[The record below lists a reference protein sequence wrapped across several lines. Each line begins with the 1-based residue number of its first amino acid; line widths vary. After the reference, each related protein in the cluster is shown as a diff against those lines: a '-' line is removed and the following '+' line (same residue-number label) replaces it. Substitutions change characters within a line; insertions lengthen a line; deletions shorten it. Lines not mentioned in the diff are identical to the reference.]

1 MADTRAVVVASD
13 LPTISYRERW
23 RGLSGSLGI
32 GLLIAV
38 VGWLVA
44 IPLGMVVWG
53 TFRDGAPGTPGSF
66 TFDNFVRAFYN
77 VGLLQAIQ
85 NSLIFASGASLISFL
100 GGTVL
105 AWITERTDAPLRR
118 VIYALVLVPVIVPG
132 ILFAT
137 SWLFLLNPTI
147 GALNKFASYCCGI
160 ETPIFNAYS
169 MGGMIWAEGVDNF
182 SLPFLLM
189 AAAFRSMDPSL
200 EEAAQTAGA
209 GVWTTMRT
217 VTLPVLLPA
226 VLATLLLSFIR
237 AIESFEAPAVMGIPA
252 GISVF
257 ATEVWLSLSRTRPA
271 DFNLSATFAMGYLL
285 VTIVGVYF
293 YHRAT
298 KMSERYVT
306 VTGKG
311 YRPNRLKL
319 GGWRWPVTF
328 ISLVLLGVAVLLPL
342 FILIW
347 TSLMPFYMVPS
358 WQALSLVS
366 LQNYRQVLAL
376 DSAYEAFINTLIVGG
391 SAAAIG
397 ALLSAVI
404 GWVVIRTRLPGRRL
418 LDILAFAPIAIPGT
432 VMGIALLWL
441 YLTLPIPIYGTL
453 WILLVGFLGKYMTF
467 AVRSTYASLT
477 QIHKE
482 LEEASTSCGAP
493 WVKTFFRVTLP
504 LMAPGLLIGFLFIL
518 SLSFRVLGLP
528 VMISHVHTR
537 MMPSFI
543 FSLYDEGKYEV
554 LSALGVMIMLFLL
567 AIAAVSRY
575 VSGKF
580 GVQESR

>member
-1 MADTRAVVVASD
+1 MADTREVLTAFQLPAVG
-13 LPTISYRERW
+13 LRTKW
-23 RGLSGSLGI
+23 RGLSRAAGI
-32 GLLIAV
+32 GLLIVA

-44 IPLGMVVWG
+44 VPLAMVIWG
-53 TFRDGAPGTPGSF
+53 TFREGAPGTPGGF
-66 TFDNFVRAFYN
+66 TLSNFVRAYYN

-85 NSLIFASGASLISFL
+85 NSLIFAAGASLISFC

-147 GALNKFASYCCGI
+147 GALNKFAAYCCGI
-160 ETPIFNAYS
+160 ETPLFNAYS
-169 MGGMIWAEGVDNF
+169 MAAMIWAEGVDNF
-182 SLPFLLM
+182 SVPFLLM

-209 GVWTTMRT
+209 GLWTTMRT

-237 AIESFEAPAVMGIPA
+237 AIESFEAPAIMGIPA

-257 ATEVWLSLSRTRPA
+257 ATEVWLSVSRTRPA
-271 DFNLSATFAMGYLL
+271 DFNLSATFAMGYLV
-285 VTIVGVYF
+285 VTIVGVYL

-311 YRPNRLKL
+311 YRPNRVRL
-319 GGWRWPVTF
+319 GAWRWPVTLG
-328 ISLVLLGVAVLLPL
+328 SLLLLAVSVLLPL
-342 FILIW
+342 SILVW

-358 WQALSLVS
+358 WQALPLLS
-366 LQNYRQVLAL
+366 LQNYRSVLEL
-376 DSAYEAFINTLIVGG
+376 DTAYDAFINNLIVGG

-397 ALLSAVI
+397 TLLAAVI
-404 GWVVIRTRLPGRRL
+404 GWVVIRTRLPGRKL

-453 WILLVGFLGKYMTF
+453 WILLVGFTGKYMTF

-493 WVKTFFRVTLP
+493 WAKTFFRVTLP

-537 MMPSFI
+537 MMPSYI
-543 FSLYDEGKYEV
+543 FTLYDEGKYEV

-567 AIAAVSRY
+567 AIAVASRY
-575 VSGKF
+575 ISAKF

>member
-1 MADTRAVVVASD
+1 MANTRAVAATSD
-13 LPTISYRERW
+13 LPAIRYRRRW
-23 RGLSGSLGI
+23 RGWSGSLAI

-44 IPLGMVVWG
+44 IPLAMVIWG
-53 TFRDGAPGTPGSF
+53 ALRDGAPGTPGGL
-66 TFDNFVRAFYN
+66 TLANFVRAYFN

-85 NSLIFASGASLISFL
+85 NSLIFAAGASLISFC

-147 GALNKFASYCCGI
+147 GALNKFIAYCCGI

-169 MGGMIWAEGVDNF
+169 MAAMIWAEGVDNF

-189 AAAFRSMDPSL
+189 AAAFRSMDPAL

-209 GVWTTMRT
+209 SVWTTMRT

-237 AIESFEAPAVMGIPA
+237 AIESFEAPAIMGIPA

-285 VTIVGVYF
+285 VTIAGVYL

-298 KMSERYVT
+298 KISERYVT

-311 YRPNRLKL
+311 YRPNRLRL
-319 GGWRWPVTF
+319 GSWRWPVTSA
-328 ISLVLLGVAVLLPL
+328 SLILLGVSVLLPL

-358 WQALSLVS
+358 WHALSLVS

-376 DSAYEAFINTLIVGG
+376 DSAYEAFVNNLIVGG

-441 YLTLPIPIYGTL
+441 YLSLPIPIYGTL

-467 AVRSTYASLT
+467 AVRATYASLT

-537 MMPSFI
+537 MMPSYI

-567 AIAAVSRY
+567 VIAAASRY
-575 VSGKF
+575 ISGKF

>member
-1 MADTRAVVVASD
+1 MANTRAVIAASD
-13 LPTISYRERW
+13 FPTTGYREWW
-23 RGLSGSLGI
+23 RGLSGSLAI
-32 GLLIAV
+32 GSLIAIL
-38 VGWLVA
+38 GWLVA
-44 IPLGMVVWG
+44 IPLAMVIWG
-53 TFRDGAPGTPGSF
+53 AFRDGAPGTPGSL
-66 TFDNFVRAFYN
+66 TLDNFARAYYN

-85 NSLIFASGASLISFL
+85 NSLIFSSGASLISFS

-118 VIYALVLVPVIVPG
+118 VIYALVLIPVIVPG

-147 GALNKFASYCCGI
+147 GVLNKFAAYCCGI
-160 ETPIFNAYS
+160 ERPIFNAYS
-169 MGGMIWAEGVDNF
+169 MGAMIWAEGADNF

-237 AIESFEAPAVMGIPA
+237 AIESFEVPAVMGIPA

-285 VTIVGVYF
+285 VTIGGVYF

-298 KMSERYVT
+298 KISERFVT

-311 YRPNRLKL
+311 YRPNRLHL
-319 GGWRWPVTF
+319 GPWRWPVTGM
-328 ISLVLLGVAVLLPL
+328 SLVLLGVSVLLPL

-358 WQALSLVS
+358 WQASSLAS
-366 LQNYRQVLAL
+366 LQNYRAVLAL
-376 DSAYEAFINTLIVGG
+376 DSAYEAFINNLIVGG

-397 ALLSAVI
+397 ALLAAVI

-418 LDILAFAPIAIPGT
+418 LDMLAFAPIAIPGT

-441 YLTLPIPIYGTL
+441 YLTLPVPVYGTL

-493 WVKTFFRVTLP
+493 WVKTFVRVTLP

-528 VMISHVHTR
+528 VMISHVDTR

-567 AIAAVSRY
+567 VIAAVSRY
-575 VSGKF
+575 VSTKF
-580 GVQESR
+580 GIQESR

>member
-1 MADTRAVVVASD
+1 MADTREVLAAFQ
-13 LPTISYRERW
+13 LPAIGFRAKW
-23 RGLSGSLGI
+23 RGLSRGVGI
-32 GLLIAV
+32 GLLIAA

-44 IPLGMVVWG
+44 IPLAMVIWG
-53 TFRDGAPGTPGSF
+53 TFRDGAPGTPAGF
-66 TFDNFVRAFYN
+66 TLNNFVRAYYN

-85 NSLIFASGASLISFL
+85 NSLIFASGASLISFC

-147 GALNKFASYCCGI
+147 GALNKFAAYCCGI
-160 ETPIFNAYS
+160 EAPLFNAYT
-169 MGGMIWAEGVDNF
+169 MTAMIWAEGVDNF

-209 GVWTTMRT
+209 GIWTTLRT

-237 AIESFEAPAVMGIPA
+237 AIESFEAPAIMGIPA

-257 ATEVWLSLSRTRPA
+257 ATEVWLSVSRTRPA
-271 DFNLSATFAMGYLL
+271 DFNLSATFAMGYLV
-285 VTIVGVYF
+285 VTIVGVYL

-311 YRPNRLKL
+311 YRPNRVKL
-319 GGWRWPVTF
+319 GTWRWPVTL
-328 ISLVLLGVAVLLPL
+328 SSLLVLAISVLLPL
-342 FILIW
+342 SILIW

-358 WQALSLVS
+358 WQALPLLS
-366 LQNYRQVLAL
+366 LQNYRSVLEL
-376 DSAYEAFINTLIVGG
+376 DAAYDAFINNLVVGA
-391 SAAAIG
+391 SAAALG
-397 ALLSAVI
+397 TLLAAVI

-493 WVKTFFRVTLP
+493 WAKTFFRVTLP

-537 MMPSFI
+537 MMPSYI
-543 FSLYDEGKYEV
+543 FTLYDEGKYEV

-567 AIAAVSRY
+567 VIAVISRY
-575 VSGKF
+575 VSAKF

>member
-1 MADTRAVVVASD
+1 MADTQGAIEASHFP
-13 LPTISYRERW
+13 LTVSRQRW
-23 RGLSGSLGI
+23 RVRSELLIVAG
-32 GLLIAV
+32 LIAV

-44 IPLGMVVWG
+44 IPLAMVVWG
-53 TFRDGAPGTPGSF
+53 TFRDAAPGLPGSF
-66 TFDNFVRAFYN
+66 TLNNFVRAYFN

-85 NSLIFASGASLISFL
+85 NSLIFAGGASLISFA
-100 GGTVL
+100 GGTFL
-105 AWITERTDAPLRR
+105 AWVTERTDAPFRR
-118 VIYALVLVPVIVPG
+118 VVYALVLVPVIVPG

-137 SWLFLLNPTI
+137 SWLFLL
-147 GALNKFASYCCGI
+147 AYCCGL
-160 ETPIFNAYS
+160 ETPIFNGYS

-226 VLATLLLSFIR
+226 VLATLLISFIR
-237 AIESFEAPAVMGIPA
+237 ALESFEAPAIMGIPA
-252 GISVF
+252 GIAVF
-257 ATEVWLSLSRTRPA
+257 ATEVWLAVSRTRPA

-285 VTIVGVYF
+285 VTVVGVF
-293 YHRAT
+293 LYHRAT

-306 VTGKG
+306 ITGKG
-311 YRPNRLKL
+311 YRPTRIKL
-319 GGWRWPVTF
+319 EYWRWPIALF
-328 ISLVLLGVAVLLPL
+328 SLLLLGCAILLPL

-347 TSLMPFYMVPS
+347 TSLLPFYMIPS

-366 LQNYRQVLAL
+366 LENYRQVLAL
-376 DSAYEAFINTLIVGG
+376 ESAYEAFINTLIVGC
-391 SAAAIG
+391 SAAAVG
-397 ALLSAVI
+397 SLLSAVI

-453 WILLVGFLGKYMTF
+453 WILLFGFLGKYMTF

-493 WVKTFFRVTLP
+493 WLKTFIRVTLP

-528 VMISHVHTR
+528 VMISHVNTR

-575 VSGKF
+575 VSKKF
-580 GVQESR
+580 GVQESH

>member
-1 MADTRAVVVASD
+1 MR
-13 LPTISYRERW
+13 RC
-23 RGLSGSLGI
+23 
-32 GLLIAV
+32 
-38 VGWLVA
+38 
-44 IPLGMVVWG
+44 
-53 TFRDGAPGTPGSF
+53 
-66 TFDNFVRAFYN
+66 
-77 VGLLQAIQ
+77 
-85 NSLIFASGASLISFL
+85 
-100 GGTVL
+100 
-105 AWITERTDAPLRR
+105 RR

-147 GALNKFASYCCGI
+147 GALNKLASFCCGI

-169 MGGMIWAEGVDNF
+169 MGAMIWAEGVDNF

-189 AAAFRSMDPSL
+189 AAAFRSMDPAL

-209 GVWTTMRT
+209 SVWTTMRT

-237 AIESFEAPAVMGIPA
+237 AIESFEAPAIMGIPA

-271 DFNLSATFAMGYLL
+271 DFNLSATFAMGYLV
-285 VTIVGVYF
+285 VTIAGVYF

-298 KMSERYVT
+298 KISERYVT

-311 YRPNRLKL
+311 YRPNRVRL
-319 GGWRWPVTF
+319 GAWRWPVTC
-328 ISLVLLGVAVLLPL
+328 ISLVLLGSSVLLPL

-347 TSLMPFYMVPS
+347 TSLMPFYIVPS

-366 LQNYRQVLAL
+366 LHNYRQVLAL
-376 DSAYEAFINTLIVGG
+376 DSAYDAFINNLIVGG

-467 AVRSTYASLT
+467 AVRATYASLT

-567 AIAAVSRY
+567 VIAALSRY
-575 VSGKF
+575 VAGKF

>member
-1 MADTRAVVVASD
+1 MAETQGAIEASHFP
-13 LPTISYRERW
+13 LTVSRQRW
-23 RGLSGSLGI
+23 RVRSELLIVAG
-32 GLLIAV
+32 LIAV

-44 IPLGMVVWG
+44 IPLAMVVWG
-53 TFRDGAPGTPGSF
+53 TFRDAAPGLPGSF
-66 TFDNFVRAFYN
+66 TLNNFVRAYFN

-85 NSLIFASGASLISFL
+85 NSLIFAGGASLISFA
-100 GGTVL
+100 GGTFL
-105 AWITERTDAPLRR
+105 AWVTERTDAPFRR
-118 VIYALVLVPVIVPG
+118 IIYALVLVPVIVPG

-147 GALNKFASYCCGI
+147 GALNKFASYCCGL
-160 ETPIFNAYS
+160 ETPIFNGYS

-226 VLATLLLSFIR
+226 VLATLLISFIR
-237 AIESFEAPAVMGIPA
+237 ALESFEAPAIMGIPA

-257 ATEVWLSLSRTRPA
+257 ATEVWLAVSRTRPA

-285 VTIVGVYF
+285 VTVVGVYL

-311 YRPNRLKL
+311 YRPTRFKL
-319 GGWRWPVTF
+319 GYWRWPVVLF
-328 ISLVLLGVAVLLPL
+328 SLLLLGVAILLPL

-347 TSLMPFYMVPS
+347 TSLLPFYMIPS

-366 LQNYRQVLAL
+366 LQNYRDVLVL
-376 DSAYEAFINTLIVGG
+376 DSAYEAFVNTLIVGC

-397 ALLSAVI
+397 SLLSAVI

-418 LDILAFAPIAIPGT
+418 LDVLAFAPIAIPGT

-453 WILLVGFLGKYMTF
+453 WILLFGFLGKYMTF

-493 WVKTFFRVTLP
+493 WLKTFVRVTLP

-528 VMISHVHTR
+528 VMISHVNTR

-554 LSALGVMIMLFLL
+554 LSALGVLIMLFLL
-567 AIAAVSRY
+567 AIAALSRY
-575 VSGKF
+575 VSKKF
-580 GVQESR
+580 GVQESH